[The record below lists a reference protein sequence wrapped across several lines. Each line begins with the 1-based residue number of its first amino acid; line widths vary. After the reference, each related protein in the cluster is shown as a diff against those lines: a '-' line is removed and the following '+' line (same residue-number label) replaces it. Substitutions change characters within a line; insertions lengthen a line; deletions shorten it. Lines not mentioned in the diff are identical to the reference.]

1 MLLNCLNVLIILVHI
16 FFGIH
21 LKVSIPII
29 NKENVVINETSKFA
43 TLEIPAISLTHDLYE
58 IGDERN
64 DLDKRLIFLNSSSTP
79 EEKKGN
85 VIIAGHSGFGD
96 IAYFRNLYKLKL
108 GNKIYL
114 TYQGKKYTY
123 IIVDMYKVVKTGKVS
138 VKRDSNKKT
147 ITLITCYG
155 TSEQLIVIGEQKS
168 NT

>member
-64 DLDKRLIFLNSSSTP
+64 DLDKRLIFLNSSV
-79 EEKKGN
+79 G
-85 VIIAGHSGFGD
+85 
-96 IAYFRNLYKLKL
+96 
-108 GNKIYL
+108 
-114 TYQGKKYTY
+114 
-123 IIVDMYKVVKTGKVS
+123 
-138 VKRDSNKKT
+138 
-147 ITLITCYG
+147 
-155 TSEQLIVIGEQKS
+155 
-168 NT
+168 